1 MNQHPDAAAPETRGA
16 RQRRLRSGAR
26 FHAVQALFQMEAA
39 GLSADQ
45 IQRDYLG
52 WRLGRIAELADE
64 AAPEADEGLFAALL
78 DDAVTW
84 QARIDQM
91 TDRAIVARWSLT
103 RIDPVLRAIFRAAGA
118 ELIGHP
124 STPPKVVIT
133 EYLRL
138 AQGYFGEGV
147 EGRFVNA
154 VLDHMA
160 REVRPEVF

>member
-1 MNQHPDAAAPETRGA
+1 MSEEAKLETRGE

-39 GLSADQ
+39 GISADQ

-52 WRLGRIAELADE
+52 WRMGRIAEAMDE
-64 AAPEADEGLFAALL
+64 AAPEADEGLFQVIL

-91 TDRAIVARWSLT
+91 TDRAIIARWSLT

-118 ELIGHP
+118 EFIGRP
-124 STPPKVVIT
+124 ATPPKVIIT

-138 AQGYFGEGV
+138 AQGFFGEGV

-160 REVRPEVF
+160 REARPDAF